1 MPERDPLQALWTR
14 QQQEPFTM
22 TTAQLRQHATRFQSK
37 IRTRNRIEYAAAA
50 LVIGV
55 FAWMVIIIPEPM
67 VRAGAGLIILGTLY
81 VCWKLHTLARASGK
95 ADLDHAA
102 SLADFHRAEL
112 LRQRT
117 ALASVWQW
125 YLAPFVPGM
134 LVFIGAV
141 AFKPELD
148 APLIARLTLFA
159 ATAAPIAA
167 VFGLVAWLNAR
178 AVKALD
184 AEIKALDGAAK

>member
-1 MPERDPLQALWTR
+1 
-14 QQQEPFTM
+14 M

-37 IRTRNRIEYAAAA
+37 IRTRNRMEYAAAA

-55 FAWMVIIIPEPM
+55 FAWMITIIPEPM
-67 VRAGAGLIILGTLY
+67 MRAGAGLIILGTLY
-81 VCWKLHTLARASGK
+81 VCWKLHTLAGASDAAG
-95 ADLDHAA
+95 LDHAT

-112 LRQRT
+112 LRQRM
-117 ALASVWQW
+117 ALASAWQW

-141 AFKPELD
+141 AFTPELTM
-148 APLIARLTLFA
+148 PLMARVTLFA
-159 ATAAPIAA
+159 TTAAPIAA

-184 AEIKALDGAAK
+184 AEIAALDGAS

>member
-1 MPERDPLQALWTR
+1 MSERDPLQALWTR

-22 TTAQLRQHATRFQSK
+22 TTAQLRQRATRFQSK

-55 FAWMVIIIPEPM
+55 FAWMVFLIPEPM

-81 VCWKLHTLARASGK
+81 VCWKLHTLAGARDAAG
-95 ADLDHAA
+95 LDHAA
-102 SLADFHRAEL
+102 SLADFHRAAL

-117 ALASVWQW
+117 ALAAVWRW

-141 AFKPELD
+141 SFTPELD
-148 APLIARLTLFA
+148 APVIARLTLFGS
-159 ATAAPIAA
+159 TAAPIAG
-167 VFGLVAWLNAR
+167 VFGVIAWLNAR

-184 AEIKALDGAAK
+184 AEIAALDRTG

>member
-1 MPERDPLQALWTR
+1 
-14 QQQEPFTM
+14 M
-22 TTAQLRQHATRFQSK
+22 TAAQLRQRATRFQSK

-55 FAWMVIIIPEPM
+55 FAWMVFLIPEPM

-81 VCWKLHTLARASGK
+81 VCWKLHTLAGASDAGG
-95 ADLDHAA
+95 LEHAA
-102 SLADFHRAEL
+102 SLAYFHRAEL

-141 AFKPELD
+141 AFTPELN
-148 APLIARLTLFA
+148 APLITRLTLFA
-159 ATAAPIAA
+159 TTAAPIAA

-184 AEIKALDGAAK
+184 AEIKALEGVG

>member
-1 MPERDPLQALWTR
+1 MSERDPLQALWTR

-22 TTAQLRQHATRFQSK
+22 TAAQLRQRATRFQSK

-55 FAWMVIIIPEPM
+55 FAWMVFLIPEPM

-81 VCWKLHTLARASGK
+81 VCWKLHTLAGASDAGG
-95 ADLDHAA
+95 LDHAA

-141 AFKPELD
+141 AFTPELD

-159 ATAAPIAA
+159 TTAAPIAA

-184 AEIKALDGAAK
+184 AEIAALDGAG

>member
-1 MPERDPLQALWTR
+1 MSERDPFQSLWIH
-14 QQQEPFTM
+14 QQQEPFHM
-22 TTAQLRQHATRFQSK
+22 TATDLRQHATRFQSK

-55 FAWMVIIIPEPM
+55 FAWMVAIIPEPM

-81 VCWKLHTLARASGK
+81 VCWKLHTLAGAS
-95 ADLDHAA
+95 ATAQLDHAA

-117 ALASVWQW
+117 ALAAVWKW

-134 LVFIGAV
+134 LVFVGAV
-141 AFKPELD
+141 AFTPELD
-148 APLIARLTLFA
+148 MPLLARLTLFA
-159 ATAAPIAA
+159 GSAAPIAA
-167 VFGLVAWLNAR
+167 IFGLIAWLNAR

-184 AEIKALDGAAK
+184 KEIAALDAAG

>member
-1 MPERDPLQALWTR
+1 MSERDPLQALWTR
-14 QQQEPFTM
+14 QQQEPFAM
-22 TTAQLRQHATRFQSK
+22 TAAQLRQRATRFQSK

-55 FAWMVIIIPEPM
+55 FAWMVVIIPEPM

-81 VCWKLHTLARASGK
+81 VCWKLHTLAGASDAGG
-95 ADLDHAA
+95 LDHAA

-117 ALASVWQW
+117 ALASVWKW

-141 AFKPELD
+141 AFTPEMD
-148 APLIARLTLFA
+148 APLMARLTLFA

-178 AVKALD
+178 AVQALD
-184 AEIKALDGAAK
+184 VEIKALDRAG

>member
-1 MPERDPLQALWTR
+1 MSERDPLQALWTR

-22 TTAQLRQHATRFQSK
+22 TSAQLRQRATRFQSK

-50 LVIGV
+50 LVTGV
-55 FAWMVIIIPEPM
+55 FAWMVVIIPEPM
-67 VRAGAGLIILGTLY
+67 VRAGAGLITLGTLY
-81 VCWKLHTLARASGK
+81 VCWKLHTLAGETDAGG
-95 ADLDHAA
+95 LDHAA

-141 AFKPELD
+141 AFTPELD
-148 APLIARLTLFA
+148 APLIARLTFFGS
-159 ATAAPIAA
+159 TAAPIAG

-184 AEIKALDGAAK
+184 AEIKALDGAN

>member
-1 MPERDPLQALWTR
+1 MSERDPLQALWTR

-22 TTAQLRQHATRFQSK
+22 TAAQLRQRATRFQSK

-55 FAWMVIIIPEPM
+55 FAWMVFLIPEPM

-81 VCWKLHTLARASGK
+81 VCWKLHTLAGAADQSGM
-95 ADLDHAA
+95 DHAA
-102 SLADFHRAEL
+102 SLTDFHRAEL

-141 AFKPELD
+141 AFTPELD
-148 APLIARLTLFA
+148 APLMARLTLFA
-159 ATAAPIAA
+159 TTAAPIAA

-184 AEIKALDGAAK
+184 KEIAALDGAG

>member
-1 MPERDPLQALWTR
+1 MPERDPLQFLWTR

-22 TTAQLRQHATRFQSK
+22 TTAELRQHATRFQSK

-55 FAWMVIIIPEPM
+55 FAWMVVIIQEPM
-67 VRAGAGLIILGTLY
+67 VRAGAALIILGTLY

-102 SLADFHRAEL
+102 SLADFHRTEL

-117 ALASVWQW
+117 ALASIWKW

-141 AFKPELD
+141 AFTPELD
-148 APLIARLTLFA
+148 APLMARLTLFA

-178 AVKALD
+178 AVQALD
-184 AEIKALDGAAK
+184 VEIKALDRAG

>member
-1 MPERDPLQALWTR
+1 MSERDPLQALWTR

-22 TTAQLRQHATRFQSK
+22 TTAQLRQRATRFQSK

-55 FAWMVIIIPEPM
+55 FAWMVVIIPEPM

-81 VCWKLHTLARASGK
+81 VCWKLHTLAGASDAGG
-95 ADLDHAA
+95 LDHAA

-141 AFKPELD
+141 AFTPELD

-159 ATAAPIAA
+159 TTAAPITA

-184 AEIKALDGAAK
+184 AEIKALDGAG

>member
-1 MPERDPLQALWTR
+1 MSERDPLQALWTR

-22 TTAQLRQHATRFQSK
+22 TAAQLRQRATRLQSK

-50 LVIGV
+50 LVVGV
-55 FAWMVIIIPEPM
+55 FAWMVVIISEPM
-67 VRAGAGLIILGTLY
+67 VRAGAGLIIIGTLY
-81 VCWKLHTLARASGK
+81 VCWKLHTLAGATDAGG
-95 ADLDHAA
+95 LDHAA
-102 SLADFHRAEL
+102 SLAEFHRAAL

-125 YLAPFVPGM
+125 YLAPLVPGM

-141 AFKPELD
+141 AFTPELD

-159 ATAAPIAA
+159 TTLAPIAA
-167 VFGLVAWLNAR
+167 VFGLVAWLNVR
-178 AVKALD
+178 AVRALD
-184 AEIKALDGAAK
+184 AEIAALDGAG

>member
-1 MPERDPLQALWTR
+1 MSERDPLQSLWIH
-14 QQQEPFTM
+14 QQQENFKM

-55 FAWMVIIIPEPM
+55 FAWMIAIIPEPM
-67 VRAGAGLIILGTLY
+67 VRAGAGLIILGALY
-81 VCWKLHTLARASGK
+81 VCWKLHTLAGA
-95 ADLDHAA
+95 ADAGGLDHAA
-102 SLADFHRAEL
+102 SLADFHRSEL
-112 LRQRT
+112 LRQRM
-117 ALASVWQW
+117 ALAAVWKW

-141 AFKPELD
+141 AFTPELD
-148 APLIARLTLFA
+148 APLIARVTLFA
-159 ATAAPIAA
+159 TTAAPIAA

-184 AEIKALDGAAK
+184 KKIKALEEAG

>member
-1 MPERDPLQALWTR
+1 MSERDPLQALWTR

-55 FAWMVIIIPEPM
+55 FARMVVIIPEPM

-81 VCWKLHTLARASGK
+81 VCWKLHTLAGAPNAAG
-95 ADLDHAA
+95 LDHAA

-117 ALASVWQW
+117 VLASVWQW
-125 YLAPFVPGM
+125 YLAPLVPGM

-141 AFKPELD
+141 AFTPELD

-159 ATAAPIAA
+159 TTLAPIAA
-167 VFGLVAWLNAR
+167 VFGLVAWLNVR
-178 AVKALD
+178 AVRALD
-184 AEIKALDGAAK
+184 AEIAALDGAG

>member
-1 MPERDPLQALWTR
+1 MSEHDPLQALWTR
-14 QQQEPFTM
+14 QQQEPFAM
-22 TTAQLRQHATRFQSK
+22 TTAQLRQRASRFQSK
-37 IRTRNRIEYAAAA
+37 IRIRNRIEYAAAA

-55 FAWMVIIIPEPM
+55 FARMFVIIPEPM
-67 VRAGAGLIILGTLY
+67 VRVGAGLIILSTLY
-81 VCWKLHTLARASGK
+81 VCWKLQRLGGATDAGG
-95 ADLDHAA
+95 LDHAA
-102 SLADFHRAEL
+102 SLADFNRAEL

-141 AFKPELD
+141 AFTPELD
-148 APLIARLTLFA
+148 APLIARLTLFGS
-159 ATAAPIAA
+159 TAAPIAA
-167 VFGLVAWLNAR
+167 VFGLVARLNAR

-184 AEIKALDGAAK
+184 AEIAALDGAG

>member
-1 MPERDPLQALWTR
+1 MSERDPLQALWTR
-14 QQQEPFTM
+14 QQQEPFAM
-22 TTAQLRQHATRFQSK
+22 TAAQLRQRATRFQAK

-55 FAWMVIIIPEPM
+55 FAWMVVIIPEPM
-67 VRAGAGLIILGTLY
+67 VRAGAGFVILGTPY
-81 VCWKLHTLARASGK
+81 VCWKLHTLAGAPDSGG
-95 ADLDHAA
+95 LDHAA

-141 AFKPELD
+141 AFTPELD
-148 APLIARLTLFA
+148 APLIARLTSFGS
-159 ATAAPIAA
+159 TAAPIAG
-167 VFGLVAWLNAR
+167 VFGLIAWLNAR

-184 AEIKALDGAAK
+184 AEIAALDGAG